1 MLLCSAHHWVL
12 SQILMEIIRYSLF
25 HLGHTISKFP
35 SWDYR
40 KVTFSDVRV
49 FIDQTT
55 RVDVPLEPQAIEVNE
70 IVVVAERKLIK
81 ADVATS
87 VAAISDREI
96 EALPI
101 SNVVSAVGLEAGIR
115 GGWAGSPGYAAQPS
129 FYSQNYQRGS
139 ISVNGPSIRGGSGDN
154 VLYMVDGVTQRD
166 PRNSEPTTSIA
177 LSAVKEIAVERSGFN
192 AEYGQVRSGI
202 INVVTKEGAKRG
214 YYGSFQGKMSPAAP
228 KYWSGPG
235 ILDVNDPNS
244 WALAAFLRSGCL
256 LEGNDEWRL
265 GYLYSKP
272 VCNVRWMEC
281 SFETIRYR

>member
-1 MLLCSAHHWVL
+1 M
-12 SQILMEIIRYSLF
+12 
-25 HLGHTISKFP
+25 
-35 SWDYR
+35 
-40 KVTFSDVRV
+40 
-49 FIDQTT
+49 
-55 RVDVPLEPQAIEVNE
+55 
-70 IVVVAERKLIK
+70 
-81 ADVATS
+81 
-87 VAAISDREI
+87 AAISDREI

-228 KYWSGPG
+228 KVLERPRDIRCERSQFVG
-235 ILDVNDPNS
+235 V
-244 WALAAFLRSGCL
+244 AAFLRSGCL
-256 LEGNDEWRL
+256 LERNDEWRL
-265 GYLYSKP
+265 GYIYSKP
-272 VCNVRWMEC
+272 VCNV
-281 SFETIRYR
+281 